1 MENILMKS
9 NLNMSFTPRYDGPPC
24 TDDNA
29 LETYFN
35 TAAVKSA
42 LHVDSSIDWVLCA
55 EDLNYQTTV
64 QVMSRV
70 FFFHKK
76 LIFLR
81 MSRNTSSTQ

>member
-1 MENILMKS
+1 MDNILSKS

-42 LHVDSSIDWVLCA
+42 LHVDPSIQWVLCA
-55 EDLNYQTTV
+55 EDLNYLTTV
-64 QVMSRV
+64 QVSV
-70 FFFHKK
+70 FFVLLNQFF
-76 LIFLR
+76 ILR
-81 MSRNTSSTQ
+81 MSPNISSTQ

>member
-1 MENILMKS
+1 MENILHKS
-9 NLNMSFTPRYDGPPC
+9 NVNLSFTPRYDGPPC

-64 QVMSRV
+64 QVGTLSL
-70 FFFHKK
+70 FFIK
-76 LIFLR
+76 IVRR
-81 MSRNTSSTQ
+81 MSLNTSSTR